1 MDYLKLNVF
10 NTLTIWLMV
19 IVLFLF
25 IGVLRAAFK
34 AYTGGV
40 GGAADIVGA
49 INAG

>member
-25 IGVLRAAFK
+25 IGVLHSAFM
-34 AYTGGV
+34 AYTGGIT
-40 GGAADIVGA
+40 GTTSTG
-49 INAG
+49 